1 MCVRPVASPWRAALA
16 VQSDGDGLSALTVSA
31 GGLLNATVGT
41 AAELIVGFVSLK
53 PGYSDMVRAAL
64 IGAVPFSMLPAK

>member
-1 MCVRPVASPWRAALA
+1 MCPAGGLTLAGSPRCPIRWRRIVRP
-16 VQSDGDGLSALTVSA
+16 DGVSRV
-31 GGLLNATVGT
+31 LLNATVGT

-64 IGAVPFSMLPAK
+64 IGAVPFFMLPAK